1 MKYGSSFLKLTN
13 ETVVPAKPARAIFTI
28 SSAMKAG
35 VPTSG

>member
-13 ETVVPAKPARAIFTI
+13 ETVVPAKPRARIFTI